1 MKKLF
6 TILLILIICVTT
18 TATAQIKNSIVLDRS
33 TFRAVQKDA
42 LTGVNVDPIGVDH
55 SRQAC
60 SRIKIKFDRMN
71 RAHVDALT
79 VKVVSNTDL
88 TINKGDYVLITGIS
102 GIGKS
107 TLLKLLLN
115 VYNVNSGEIYL
126 KLNDNSNVY
135 IDKSLRNLFA
145 YVPQG
150 NFLLSGTIRENISFM
165 RPDATDE
172 EIMEVAKICCANE
185 FIDHLPD
192 GLDTKIGEKGIGLSE
207 GQIQRIAI
215 ARAVIC
221 NNPILLLDEATSALD
236 IETEKQLLK
245 NLRNMRNITCILI
258 SHKESAYSVCNKN
271 VVIENKKIIVSENV
285 ND

>member
-1 MKKLF
+1 M
-6 TILLILIICVTT
+6 
-18 TATAQIKNSIVLDRS
+18 
-33 TFRAVQKDA
+33 
-42 LTGVNVDPIGVDH
+42 
-55 SRQAC
+55 
-60 SRIKIKFDRMN
+60 
-71 RAHVDALT
+71 
-79 VKVVSNTDL
+79 
-88 TINKGDYVLITGIS
+88 LITGIS

-185 FIDHLPD
+185 FINSN
-192 GLDTKIGEKGIGLSE
+192 I
-207 GQIQRIAI
+207 
-215 ARAVIC
+215 
-221 NNPILLLDEATSALD
+221 D
-236 IETEKQLLK
+236 I
-245 NLRNMRNITCILI
+245 
-258 SHKESAYSVCNKN
+258 
-271 VVIENKKIIVSENV
+271 
-285 ND
+285 